1 MVLERGGM
9 VRFGIAGFGLH
20 AVRRLMPGF
29 TGSERC
35 VVTALS
41 RRDQEKAFDSASE
54 FNIPDAFTSTAD
66 LCASGKV
73 DAIFVA
79 SPDALHLPDV
89 LTAIEY
95 RIPVLCEKPLAM
107 NGGEARQMVAAASEA
122 GVLFGVAHIFRF
134 EESVGRFREQIEQGD
149 IGRPLFARAEF
160 HYPGRRSPRVWLNDP
175 VMACGGPIADVGV
188 HCIDVLRFVL
198 QDEIIQVT
206 TSAIE
211 DVHSAPFESAAL
223 LTLSFSRDLLATVAV
238 STRQEYRTVLE
249 VVGEEGTLSAA
260 DALNVERPVTIEL
273 RRNNGVEVVEQE
285 VVSNL
290 RAYTQQVDAFAEAV
304 EKGGDFMIPGEEGLK
319 NQLVLDALYRSR
331 ASGRVE
337 LVELVEEI

>member
-1 MVLERGGM
+1 M

-20 AVRRLMPGF
+20 AVKRLIPGF

-41 RRDQEKAFDSASE
+41 RRDPEKAAASAREFD
-54 FNIPDAFTSTAD
+54 IPHIFTTTAD
-66 LCASGKV
+66 LCSSGQV
-73 DAIFVA
+73 DAVFVA

-89 LTAIEY
+89 LTAIEFG
-95 RIPVLCEKPLAM
+95 IPVLCEKPLAM
-107 NGGEARQMVAAASEA
+107 NGEEARQMVAAASEA

-134 EESVGRFREQIEQGD
+134 EESVGRFREQIEQGN
-149 IGRPLFARAEF
+149 IGRPLFARVEF
-160 HYPGRRSPRVWLNDP
+160 HYPGQSSPRIWLNDP

-198 QDEIIQVT
+198 QDEITQVT
-206 TSAIE
+206 ASAIE
-211 DVHSAPFESAAL
+211 DVHSAPFESVAL

-238 STRQEYRTVLE
+238 STRQEYRTFLE
-249 VVGEEGTLSAA
+249 VVGEEGTLSAV

-273 RRNNGVEVVEQE
+273 RRNTGAETVDQE

-290 RAYTQQVDAFAEAV
+290 RAYTQQVDSFAEGV
-304 EKGGDFMIPGEEGLK
+304 EKGEDFRIPGEEGLR

-337 LVELVEEI
+337 LVEDI